1 VSGQRDWFVEAFG
14 EDYRTVYPH
23 RDLASAR
30 REMAWVLEQGIGG
43 RILDLCCGFGR
54 HSLALLDAG
63 ADVFGVD
70 LSPQLLAQAATLPGG
85 ERLRGRLARAD
96 ARVLP
101 FRDACFDAVVV
112 LFSSFGYFG
121 DEGDRRVLAET
132 ARVLRP
138 GGDLLLD
145 LMNPEQVRASLVPRS
160 RRRIGESTL
169 TEIRTLGGGG
179 RRVTKEVVLRAPDGT
194 TRTWR
199 EEVRMYEAR
208 EVEGLA
214 AAVGLALERV
224 HGSFEGAP
232 AGPGA
237 PRQILRLRRV

>member
-1 VSGQRDWFVEAFG
+1 MVQRDWFVDAFCD
-14 EDYRTVYPH
+14 DYRTVYPH

-30 REMAWVLEQGIGG
+30 HEMAWVLEQGIGG

-63 ADVFGVD
+63 SDVFGID

-96 ARVLP
+96 ARLLP
-101 FRDACFDAVVV
+101 FRAACFDGVLV

-145 LMNPEQVRASLVPRS
+145 LMNPERVRASLVPRS
-160 RRRIGESTL
+160 QRRVGDSTL
-169 TEIRTLGGGG
+169 TEIRTLGDAG

-194 TRTWR
+194 ARSWR
-199 EEVRMYEAR
+199 EEVRMYESR
-208 EVEGLA
+208 EIQSLA
-214 AAVGLALERV
+214 AAVGFALERA

-232 AGPGA
+232 AGAEA
-237 PRQILRLRRV
+237 PRQILHLRRL